1 MKKKDPISLQT
12 LHSDLSD
19 YMSLNRFSEA
29 KVLLDRNHDS
39 VDVMYGDG
47 RYFLFSV
54 RYKNLEMLEALLD
67 LFKETKIEKDDLS
80 LKSRGARHELREI
93 LQDAKDQFGSTK
105 QIDKLTSEYSSSSE
119 EDDDNEQDLTGFE
132 EELAELGKHDTEHY
146 ESYDESYH
154 SKPII
159 GQDIPH
165 EVF

>member
-29 KVLLDRNHDS
+29 KVLLDRNHDN

-47 RYFLFSV
+47 RYFLFSI
-54 RYKNLEMLEALLD
+54 RYHNSEMLEALLD
-67 LFKETKIEKDDLS
+67 LFKETKIEKDNS
-80 LKSRGARHELREI
+80 SINSKYARYELKEI
-93 LQDAKDQFGSTK
+93 LKDAIGQFDSTPE
-105 QIDKLTSEYSSSSE
+105 IDKLTSEYLPSSE
-119 EDDDNEQDLTGFE
+119 EDDNNEQDLTGFE
-132 EELAELGKHDTEHY
+132 EELVELGKHDNEHY
-146 ESYDESYH
+146 ENYNESYH